1 MKLFPKKSV
10 TAICVIVSMLFVSA
24 CTPKVGEAKQAST
37 VPVSKLS
44 DDVVFKNGTIYTSNQ
59 KQDMAEAVA
68 MKDGKITFVGSNK
81 DVQKWINKDTQVID
95 LQGRFVLPGFVDNH
109 NHLFEAKS
117 PAAGT
122 CSVSPD
128 ASLQD
133 QRSYLEE
140 CQQEVEPGE
149 WISGTGFSLESLLKD
164 MDMDGESEEQTPL
177 QLLDELF
184 PNNPVVIMEKTSHA
198 VWVNSEAL
206 EVAGLYK
213 NRKDPQGGR
222 IIRDPET
229 GEPFGILYD
238 AAGDIVMEKA
248 WNSQPD
254 LFKKN
259 VEGLLDSLDEV
270 AQNGITT
277 VGDGRLYWKRG
288 WLDVWDKVY
297 DDGKLTSRV
306 VLRPWVYPNLNE
318 AEQLE
323 YFKKIKH
330 DDLSSRMLINQVK
343 MYSDGISI
351 NSTAKTLDK
360 YKFEWFPGTPY
371 GLNYIPEQKMK
382 WWLTELNKIG
392 YGAFIHTIGDAGVRE
407 SLNAIE
413 AAKKDGANHPY
424 TLTHVEMVEESDI
437 KRFAK
442 LGVSADFQV
451 GHDFAEDP
459 NQSWASEYFS
469 NKQMKRMLPLGPI
482 WRTGANVSLSSD
494 WDVNDLN
501 PLVTI
506 SNSLSLGKK
515 GLPDVFAAI
524 DAYTIKP
531 AKSLGLDKITGSIEV
546 GKSADI
552 VVLNEDITE
561 MSEAK
566 IANAKVLMTVL
577 QGEVVYYKR
586 K

>member
-1 MKLFPKKSV
+1 MKENSRKLL
-10 TAICVIVSMLFVSA
+10 IIVFIIISTIFVSA
-24 CTPKVGEAKQAST
+24 CAPQIGEAEQSST
-37 VPVSKLS
+37 LPVNKLS
-44 DDVVFKNGTIYTSNQ
+44 DNVVFKNGIIYTSNQ
-59 KQDMAEAVA
+59 RQDIAEAVA

-81 DVQKWINKDTQVID
+81 DVKKFINKDTQVID
-95 LQGRFVLPGFVDNH
+95 LQGHFVLPGFVDNH

-117 PAAGT
+117 PAAGF
-122 CSVSPD
+122 CNVSPD
-128 ASLQD
+128 DSLQD
-133 QRSYLEE
+133 QRSYLKA
-140 CQQEVEPGE
+140 CQKGVKKGE
-149 WISGTGFSLESLLKD
+149 WISGTGFSLENLLQD
-164 MDMDGESEEQTPL
+164 MDEESEEQTPL
-177 QLLDELF
+177 QLLDEMF
-184 PNNPVVIMEKTSHA
+184 PNNPVVIMERTAHS
-198 VWVNSEAL
+198 VWVNSKAL
-206 EVAGLYK
+206 EISGMHK
-213 NRKDPQGGR
+213 DTKDPQGGR

-248 WNSQPD
+248 WNSQPY
-254 LFKKN
+254 LFEKN
-259 VEGLLDSLDEV
+259 YEGLLNSLDEV
-270 AQNGITT
+270 AKNGITT

-297 DDGKLTSRV
+297 DEGELTSRV

-392 YGAFIHTIGDAGVRE
+392 YGAFIHTIGDGGVRE

-413 AAKKDGANHPY
+413 AAKKEGATHPY

-437 KRFAK
+437 KRFAA

-459 NQSWASEYFS
+459 NQGWASAYFS
-469 NKQMKRMLPLGPI
+469 NKQMKRMMPLGQI
-482 WRTGANVSLSSD
+482 WKTGANVSLSSD
-494 WDVNDLN
+494 WDVNELN

-515 GLPDVFAAI
+515 GLPDVYAAI

-552 VVLNEDITE
+552 VVLNADITE
-561 MSEAK
+561 MSEEK
-566 IANAKVLMTVL
+566 IPNAKVLMTVL
-577 QGEVVYYKR
+577 QGEVVYSK
-586 K
+586 KK

>member
-1 MKLFPKKSV
+1 MKKFRLKTITTV
-10 TAICVIVSMLFVSA
+10 CVIFSMIFVSA
-24 CTPKVGEAKQAST
+24 CKPEVGEAHYDSK
-37 VPVSKLS
+37 VPVSQLS
-44 DDVVFKNGTIYTSNQ
+44 NHVVIKNATIYTANQ

-68 MKDGKITFVGSNK
+68 LKDGKITFVGSNK
-81 DVQKWINKDTQVID
+81 DVEKLITEDTQVID
-95 LQGRFVLPGFVDNH
+95 AEGQLVLPGFVDNH
-109 NHLFEAKS
+109 NHIFEAQS
-117 PAAGT
+117 PAAGN
-122 CSVSPD
+122 CSVSPEH
-128 ASLQD
+128 SLQE
-133 QRSYLEE
+133 QRPYLEA
-140 CQQEVEPGE
+140 CQKGIKQGE
-149 WISGTGFSLESLLKD
+149 WISGTGFSLENLLQD
-164 MDMDGESEEQTPL
+164 SDEESEDQSPL

-184 PNNPVVIMEKTSHA
+184 PNNPVVIMERTSHA
-198 VWVNSEAL
+198 VWVNSKAL
-206 EVAGLYK
+206 EVVGMNTDK
-213 NRKDPQGGR
+213 KDPQGGR

-229 GEPFGILYD
+229 GEPYGILYD

-248 WNSQPD
+248 WSSQPG
-254 LFKKN
+254 LFEKN
-259 VEGLLDSLDEV
+259 VEGLLAGLDEV
-270 AQNGITT
+270 AKNGITT

-306 VLRPWVYPNLNE
+306 VLRPWVYPNIDE

-323 YFKKIKH
+323 YFKKVKH
-330 DDLSSRMLINQVK
+330 HDLSSRMLINQVK

-392 YGAFIHTIGDAGVRE
+392 YGAFIHTIGDGGVRE

-413 AAKKDGANHPY
+413 AAQNNGANQPY

-437 KRFAK
+437 QRFAE

-459 NQSWASEYFS
+459 NQSWASTYFS
-469 NKQMKRMLPLGPI
+469 NEQMKRMMPLGQI
-482 WRTGANVSLSSD
+482 WKTGANVSLSSD
-494 WDVNDLN
+494 WDVNELN

-506 SNSLSLGKK
+506 SNSLSLGEK
-515 GLPDVFAAI
+515 GLPDVFSAI

-531 AKSLGLDKITGSIEV
+531 AKSLGLDKVTGSIEV

-552 VVLNEDITE
+552 IIVDDDITE
-561 MSEAK
+561 MKAHDISK
-566 IANAKVLMTVL
+566 ANVLMTVL
-577 QGEVVYYKR
+577 QGEVVYYK